1 MRKYQKQITLFMA
14 VLLSISI
21 AVAQAPNKF
30 SYQAVVRNASNAVV
44 ANTNVKMR
52 ISILQTSASGTAVYV
67 ETQTA
72 TTNIN
77 GLVGIIIGNGTVVS
91 GNLSTINWSNGIYFI
106 KTETD
111 PTGGTN
117 YTISGSTQLLSVP
130 YALNAATATTALSA
144 APTGTA
150 NGDLNGTYPNPTVD
164 GLQGRSVSNTA
175 PTNGQ
180 VLAWSGTAWTP
191 TAATT
196 GGSPTG
202 TANGDLNGTYPNPTV
217 DGLQGRSVSNTA
229 PTNGQVLA
237 WNGTAWAPTTS
248 SASGSPTGTAN
259 GDLNGTYPN
268 PTVDGLQGRSVSN
281 TAPTNGQVL
290 AWNGTAW
297 APSTSSASGS
307 PTGAAG
313 GDLGGTYPNPSV
325 AKLGGKAVTYPATAQ
340 DWQNAS
346 NKCLRYSQQN
356 NTWELRNPVDPYES
370 IIAADVSLTTYNGH
384 LGKVTRSNDA
394 GASLLPFCYGRT
406 DITNGTFLSKTN
418 NVVSISRLSQ
428 GVYVIEISPNSWN
441 IGEIFEP
448 TIIVTATDRVIAY
461 ASKAPNQN
469 NNFAFYVQMA
479 DANGNVA
486 DSEFNFIVYNR

>member
-117 YTISGSTQLLSVP
+117 YTITGTTQLLSVP
-130 YALNAATATTALSA
+130 YAINAATATTALSA
-144 APTGTA
+144 A
-150 NGDLNGTYPNPTVD
+150 
-164 GLQGRSVSNTA
+164 
-175 PTNGQ
+175 
-180 VLAWSGTAWTP
+180 
-191 TAATT
+191 
-196 GGSPTG
+196 
-202 TANGDLNGTYPNPTV
+202 
-217 DGLQGRSVSNTA
+217 
-229 PTNGQVLA
+229 
-237 WNGTAWAPTTS
+237 
-248 SASGSPTGTAN
+248 PTGTAN

>member
-14 VLLSISI
+14 VLLSVSI

-52 ISILQTSASGTAVYV
+52 ISILQTSPSGTAVYV

-77 GLVGIIIGNGTVVS
+77 GMVGIIIGNGTVVS

-117 YTISGSTQLLSVP
+117 YTITGTTQLLSVP

-175 PTNGQ
+175 PTSGQ
-180 VLAWSGTAWTP
+180 VLAWNGTAWTP
-191 TAATT
+191 TAAST

-229 PTNGQVLA
+229 PTSGQVLA
-237 WNGTAWAPTTS
+237 WNGTAWAPT
-248 SASGSPTGTAN
+248 SASTG
-259 GDLNGTYPN
+259 
-268 PTVDGLQGRSVSN
+268 
-281 TAPTNGQVL
+281 
-290 AWNGTAW
+290 
-297 APSTSSASGS
+297 GS

-325 AKLGGKAVTYPATAQ
+325 AKLGGKAITYPTTAQ

-370 IIAADVSLTTYNGH
+370 IIAADVSLNTYNGH
-384 LGKVTRSNDA
+384 LGKVTRSND

-406 DITNGTFLSKTN
+406 DITNGTFKSKTN

-448 TIIVTATDRVIAY
+448 TIIVTATEKVIAY

-479 DANGNVA
+479 DANGNAA
-486 DSEFNFIVYNR
+486 DAEFNFIV

>member
-1 MRKYQKQITLFMA
+1 MKRKIKSI
-14 VLLSISI
+14 LLSCII
-21 AVAQAPNKF
+21 LFTCTVTIYAQAPNKF
-30 SYQAVVRNASNAVV
+30 SYQAVVRNASNTIV
-44 ANTNVKMR
+44 ANSNVGLR

-117 YTISGSTQLLSVP
+117 YTITGTTQLLSVP
-130 YALNAATATTALSA
+130 YAINAATATTALSA
-144 APTGTA
+144 A
-150 NGDLNGTYPNPTVD
+150 
-164 GLQGRSVSNTA
+164 
-175 PTNGQ
+175 
-180 VLAWSGTAWTP
+180 
-191 TAATT
+191 
-196 GGSPTG
+196 PTG

>member
-52 ISILQTSASGTAVYV
+52 ISLLQTSASGTAVYV

-117 YTISGSTQLLSVP
+117 YTITGTTQLLSVP
-130 YALNAATATTALSA
+130 YAINAATATTALSA

-196 GGSPTG
+196 G
-202 TANGDLNGTYPNPTV
+202 
-217 DGLQGRSVSNTA
+217 
-229 PTNGQVLA
+229 
-237 WNGTAWAPTTS
+237 
-248 SASGSPTGTAN
+248 GSPTGTAN

>member
-14 VLLSISI
+14 VLLSVSI

-52 ISILQTSASGTAVYV
+52 ISILQTSPSGTAVYV

-77 GLVGIIIGNGTVVS
+77 GMVGIIIGNGTVVS

-117 YTISGSTQLLSVP
+117 YTITGTTQLLSVP

-175 PTNGQ
+175 PT
-180 VLAWSGTAWTP
+180 S
-191 TAATT
+191 
-196 GGSPTG
+196 
-202 TANGDLNGTYPNPTV
+202 
-217 DGLQGRSVSNTA
+217 
-229 PTNGQVLA
+229 GQVLA
-237 WNGTAWAPTTS
+237 WNGTAWAPT
-248 SASGSPTGTAN
+248 SASTG
-259 GDLNGTYPN
+259 
-268 PTVDGLQGRSVSN
+268 
-281 TAPTNGQVL
+281 
-290 AWNGTAW
+290 
-297 APSTSSASGS
+297 GS

-325 AKLGGKAVTYPATAQ
+325 AKLGGKAITYPTTAQ

-370 IIAADVSLTTYNGH
+370 IIAADVSLNTYNGH
-384 LGKVTRSNDA
+384 LGKVTRSND

-406 DITNGTFLSKTN
+406 DITNGTFKSKTN

-448 TIIVTATDRVIAY
+448 TIIVTATEKVIAY

-479 DANGNVA
+479 DANGNAA
-486 DSEFNFIVYNR
+486 DAEFNFIVYNR